1 MFWVFLGAL
10 AVSACTST
18 TDSADVPATPASAA
32 GQQRSSVQTSSS
44 VPPAAPSTTVPQT
57 TSTVASTV
65 TTTVT
70 PTTSASLAGTTTVPP
85 SPSTSLAGTTTLPEL
100 DVFNPSCVVRADV
113 PGSLDLLDVGDAGV
127 EVRIRSVGRDDFLG
141 RGLLAGDLVDV
152 CVDNRVNDVSGESRI
167 GRNDPIVAA
176 AVLDDVVQQQE
187 LLNQLFAGFAISELD
202 VDGVSGPQTR
212 QRLCA
217 ARLALG
223 LPTSTTD
230 MQPGTAEH
238 LQLFSTETLP
248 TPASTAVESERW
260 ILIDRTCQIMFLGEG
275 GDTINVF
282 ATSTGTEGF
291 ETRDQDRV
299 SAFRFNPA
307 SDNGGWHD
315 STDYPVGV
323 DNPLNGNM
331 YKPLYFDLGQA
342 IHGANRVPTSPASK
356 GCARLRVQDQI
367 TLLDWLGLDEATSS
381 IWKAN
386 EIRVTVNVQGEYI
399 PR

>member
-1 MFWVFLGAL
+1 
-10 AVSACTST
+10 
-18 TDSADVPATPASAA
+18 
-32 GQQRSSVQTSSS
+32 
-44 VPPAAPSTTVPQT
+44 
-57 TSTVASTV
+57 
-65 TTTVT
+65 
-70 PTTSASLAGTTTVPP
+70 
-85 SPSTSLAGTTTLPEL
+85 
-100 DVFNPSCVVRADV
+100 VFNPSCVVRADV

-291 ETRDQDRV
+291 ETCDQDRV

-323 DNPLNGNM
+323 DNPLNGNT

-367 TLLDWLGLDEATSS
+367 TLLNWLGLDEATSS